1 MKKVISIALI
11 AMLVVAMVGC
21 SQSQPTATTAAPS
34 QAPAQTTAAPQTEAP
49 ATTAAALSGTVAT
62 DGSTSMEKVI
72 GALGEAFMEANP
84 GVNFTYNPTGS
95 GSGITAVSEGRCD
108 IGLSSRALKDE
119 EVASGLVGTV
129 LAYDGI
135 AIIVNPANTVE
146 DLDIE
151 TIAKIYT
158 GEITN
163 WKDVGGNDAEIVL
176 IGREAGSGTRSGFEE
191 LTGTEDKCKYR
202 QELTSTGDVITAVAQ
217 NPDAIGYASLASV
230 KDSVKA
236 LKVAGVTPSEETVK
250 DGSYLIQRPFVL
262 VTKEG
267 VELSPVAQAFFD
279 YATKGEAND
288 IITASG
294 VVPANG

>member
-11 AMLVVAMVGC
+11 AMLVVAMAGC
-21 SQSQPTATTAAPS
+21 SQSQPAATTAAP
-34 QAPAQTTAAPQTEAP
+34 AETAAQTTAAPQTEAP
-49 ATTAAALSGTVAT
+49 AALSGTVAT

-72 GALGEAFMEANP
+72 GALGEAFMEANS

-108 IGLSSRALKDE
+108 IGLSSRALKDS
-119 EVASGLVGTV
+119 EVESGLVGTV

-135 AIIVNPANTVE
+135 AVIVNPANTVE

-163 WKDVGGNDAEIVL
+163 WSEVGGADAEIVL
-176 IGREAGSGTRSGFEE
+176 VGREAGSGTRSGFEE
-191 LTGTEDKCKYR
+191 LTETVDKCKYR

-217 NPDAIGYASLASV
+217 NPDAIGYASLASI

-236 LKVAGVTPSEETVK
+236 LKVAGVTPTEETVK
-250 DGSYLIQRPFVL
+250 DGTYLIQRPFVL

-279 YATKGEAND
+279 YATKGQAND